1 MYLRN
6 KNRPDTTRLRLIGI
20 DAAVDRDELEYLAL
34 HSDIVDVPA
43 GDVLCRPGQYP
54 RQFFALLDGY
64 VDISDPSGTACISG
78 PGTQIGGTELVSGL
92 VHDETVV
99 ARSDCRVLV
108 IFGPALAAAANS
120 SRRAAGESPGP
131 LERWLGDRA
140 DAYRPAPHAALAS

>member
-1 MYLRN
+1 MYLRK

-20 DAAVDRDELEYLAL
+20 DAAVGRDELEYLAL

-43 GDVLCRPGQYP
+43 GEVLCLPGQHP
-54 RQFFALLDGY
+54 RQFVAVLDGY
-64 VDISDPSGTACISG
+64 VDISDPSGAASISG
-78 PGTQIGGTELVSGL
+78 PGTQFGGTEVLRGQPY
-92 VHDETVV
+92 DETVV

-108 IFGPALAAAANS
+108 IFGPVLAAAAHT

-140 DAYRPAPHAALAS
+140 DVRRPTPHAALAS